1 MSEKKI
7 LVVDDEP
14 NMRRIL
20 STLLTKDGYLVV
32 DASSGEE
39 ALKHFKSKDFHAI
52 ITDLKMP
59 GMSGLDLLSQVAAI
73 NSSIPVI
80 LITAYGT
87 VETAVEAMRRGAYD
101 YVLKPFDNNEI
112 RLILRK
118 ALAVQEE
125 SSKEAVSLSLGPGD
139 KYQIIGSSAKMK
151 AVYETIGKVAD
162 SVATVLIL
170 GESGTGKELVA
181 RAIHYSGKRK
191 DMPFVRVS
199 CAALP
204 ETLLE
209 SELFGYEKG
218 AFTGAT
224 TRKPGRFELAHR
236 GTIFLDEVGDV
247 SSATQAKLLRV
258 LQEREFERLGGTDT
272 IAVDVRVIA
281 ATSKPLEKT
290 LEEGSFREDLFYRLN
305 VVSIDLPP
313 LRDRKEDIPELAGY
327 FLNKFCKREGTG
339 PKELDPEALR
349 TLIQYDWPGNIR
361 QLENVVE
368 RMVVLQEEQV
378 LRPQHIPERIR
389 RGEAEEPVMGPP
401 ALKGALEET
410 TAKME
415 KEMIVNALTQTKGN
429 RTKAAQL
436 LGISRRTL
444 QKKLK
449 EYQL

>member
-1 MSEKKI
+1 MSKKRI

-14 NMRRIL
+14 NMRKVL
-20 STLLTKDGYLVV
+20 SALLRGDGYEVV
-32 DASSGEE
+32 AASSGEE
-39 ALKHFKSKDFHAI
+39 ALRCFKSREFNAI

-59 GMSGLDLLSQVAAI
+59 GMSGLDVLSEVSRI

-80 LITAYGT
+80 VITAYGT
-87 VETAVEAMRRGAYD
+87 VENAVEAMKKGAYD

-112 RLILRK
+112 RLTVRK
-118 ALAVQEE
+118 ALAVQEQ

-139 KYQIIGSSAKMK
+139 KYQIIGSSPKMRE
-151 AVYETIGKVAD
+151 VYGTIKKVAD
-162 SVATVLIL
+162 SVATVLVL

-181 RAIHYSGKRK
+181 RAIHYSGRRK
-191 DMPFVRVS
+191 DKPFVRVS

-224 TRKPGRFELAHR
+224 TRKPGRFELAHK

-258 LQEREFERLGGTDT
+258 LQEREFERLGGTET
-272 IAVDVRVIA
+272 IAVDVRVVA
-281 ATSKPLEKT
+281 ATSKSLDEALE
-290 LEEGSFREDLFYRLN
+290 GRSFREDLFYRLN
-305 VVSIDLPP
+305 VVSISLPP
-313 LRDRKEDIPELAGY
+313 LRDRKEDIPELVGY
-327 FLNKFCKREGTG
+327 FLSKFCKREAK
-339 PKELDPEALR
+339 PQKDLDPEALK

-361 QLENVVE
+361 QLENVIE
-368 RMVVLQEEQV
+368 RMVVLHEEKV
-378 LRPQHIPERIR
+378 LRPEHIPERVR
-389 RGEAEEPVMGPP
+389 RGEAEELTMGPP
-401 ALKGALEET
+401 SLKGALEET

-449 EYQL
+449 EYGL

>member
-1 MSEKKI
+1 MSEKRI

-14 NMRRIL
+14 NMRKVL
-20 STLLTKDGYLVV
+20 SALLRGDGYEVV
-32 DASSGEE
+32 AASSGEE
-39 ALKHFKSKDFHAI
+39 ALKHFRAEQFHAV

-59 GMSGLDLLSQVAAI
+59 GMSGLAVLSEVACI

-80 LITAYGT
+80 VITAYGT
-87 VETAVEAMRRGAYD
+87 VENAVEAMKRGAYD
-101 YVLKPFDNNEI
+101 YVLKPFDNTEI
-112 RLILRK
+112 RLTVRK
-118 ALAVQEE
+118 ALAVQEQ

-151 AVYETIGKVAD
+151 EVYGTIKKVAD
-162 SVATVLIL
+162 SVATVLVL

-191 DMPFVRVS
+191 EKPFVRVS

-224 TRKPGRFELAHR
+224 TRKPGRFELANR

-258 LQEREFERLGGTDT
+258 LQEREFERLGGTET

-281 ATSKPLEKT
+281 ATSTPLDT
-290 LEEGSFREDLFYRLN
+290 ALEEASFREDLFYRLN
-305 VVSIDLPP
+305 VVSISLPP
-313 LRDRKEDIPELAGY
+313 LRDRKEDIPELVGY
-327 FLNKFCKREGTG
+327 FLRKFCKREAK
-339 PKELDPEALR
+339 PQKYLDPEALT

-361 QLENVVE
+361 QLENVIE
-368 RMVVLQEEQV
+368 RMVVLEEAKTI
-378 LRPQHIPERIR
+378 LPQHIPESVRK
-389 RGEAEEPVMGPP
+389 GEAEEAPVGQPS
-401 ALKGALEET
+401 LKGALEET
-410 TAKME
+410 TARME

-449 EYQL
+449 EYGL